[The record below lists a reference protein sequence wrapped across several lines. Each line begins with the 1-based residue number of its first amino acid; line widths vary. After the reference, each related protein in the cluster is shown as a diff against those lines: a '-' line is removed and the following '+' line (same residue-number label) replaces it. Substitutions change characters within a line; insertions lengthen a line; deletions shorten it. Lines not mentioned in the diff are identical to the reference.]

1 VTTKKAASV
10 SVTRQREEG
19 VSATGGGATSN
30 VDILATAKGWG
41 FLAGGRVIEF
51 GSRFIITLLLA
62 RILGVQDY
70 GLYVLSI
77 SAVTLFAGVAYLGLD
92 QALVRYVAILSSRK
106 ASAGLRGALQVGFGV
121 SAVAGAAMGAA
132 LYLGAAAIA
141 EGLFDEPRLT
151 PLLRVLA
158 VVLPFLVIS
167 NLLAATARGFR
178 RMDYSAFAEQVVQSV
193 ARMLLLG
200 TFALVGTL
208 DVFVAAILFGV
219 SDVAAT
225 ITLIV
230 LLNKLLPIRTVFQRG
245 ARRDVKPIVGFAFPM
260 WLSGLLLQF
269 RRSILTLTLGGLSS
283 VASVSIF
290 AIAAR
295 VNDVGHTVL
304 GSITI
309 AVRPIVAQLHDKE
322 DQRGLSHLY
331 RTTTRWT
338 FTLNLPFFLLM
349 VLYPAALLSLFGE
362 TFARGAPAL
371 TIMAIAELVNA
382 ATGVCQAMIDMTG
395 RAKLKLANSLLWTIT
410 LVASS
415 AVLIPL
421 WGVVGAATA
430 MLISTVAVNLAAVV
444 EVRVLERL
452 LPFDRSFWKPLVAG
466 AAAFVTGWVLRY
478 VMPIENDWRV
488 AAIQAGVVLGIF
500 GAAILAFGLAPEDRI
515 VIDRVVRKVRLVLR
529 RHRRRSEPTESG

>member
-1 VTTKKAASV
+1 M
-10 SVTRQREEG
+10 SVTRQRDEE

-106 ASAGLRGALQVGFGV
+106 DSAGLRGALQVGFGV
-121 SAVAGAAMGAA
+121 SAVAGAVMGAA

-193 ARMLLLG
+193 ARMVLLG
-200 TFALVGTL
+200 AFALVGTL

-225 ITLIV
+225 ITLII

-309 AVRPIVAQLHDKE
+309 AVRPIVAQLHDRE

-338 FTLNLPFFLLM
+338 FTLNLPFFLVM

-395 RAKLKLANSLLWTIT
+395 RAKLKLANSILWTIT

-466 AAAFVTGWVLRY
+466 AAAFITGWVLRY

-515 VIDRVVRKVRLVLR
+515 VIDRVVRKVRPVLR

>member
-106 ASAGLRGALQVGFGV
+106 DSAGLRGALQVGFGV